1 MIITKTLAYLRHKL
15 AVVVFGVLIPVVL
28 FFNAYP
34 GGVHEMVERVK
45 FSYKMGSI
53 NHTVRVVLNDQFGG
67 LQTDDY
73 VNAAFTI
80 EQAPSDA
87 RVLVVVKENFGGD
100 VSLLLPIMEAAQRSK
115 AVVVLTVERFGFSC
129 GGDIIL
135 SGDYAVIPTDSLLMY
150 HTGQYR
156 GETIKEPTIFSPKY
170 MAWAYQLV
178 NLLTSPY
185 KAWMT
190 SEQREKFKTGASIWI
205 TGGEL
210 CSKRNG
216 IEVDVLFQY
225 DGGCVIKGNKPGYL
239 EILERVKQMMEIEGR
254 VKHE

>member
-15 AVVVFGVLIPVVL
+15 AVVIFGVLLPVVL

-45 FSYKMGSI
+45 FSYRMGSI
-53 NHTVRVVLNDQFGG
+53 HNTVRVVLEQEFGG

-73 VNAAFTI
+73 VNAVRTI
-80 EQAPSDA
+80 ENASSDT
-87 RVLVVVKENFGGD
+87 RVLVVVKENFGGA
-100 VSLLLPIMEAAQRSK
+100 VNLLLPIMEAAQRST
-115 AVVVLTVERFGFSC
+115 AVVVVTVERFGFSC

-135 SGDYAVIPTDSLLMY
+135 SGDYAIIPTDSLLMY
-150 HTGQYR
+150 HTGAFH
-156 GETIKEPTIFSPKY
+156 GETIKEPTMFSPKY
-170 MAWAYQLV
+170 MNWAYQLV

-210 CSKRNG
+210 CSKRDG
-216 IEVDVLFQY
+216 REVDVLFQY
-225 DGGCVIKGNKPGYL
+225 DGGCVIKGNKPGFL
-239 EILERVKQMMEIEGR
+239 EIIERVKQMMAVENKGG
-254 VKHE
+254 VV

>member
-15 AVVVFGVLIPVVL
+15 AVVVFGILIPVVL

-53 NHTVRVVLNDQFGG
+53 NHTVRVVLNEQFGG
-67 LQTDDY
+67 LHTDDY
-73 VNAAFTI
+73 VNAVNTI
-80 EQAPSDA
+80 ENASSDT

-100 VSLLLPIMEAAQRSK
+100 VSLLLPIMEAAQRST
-115 AVVVLTVERFGFSC
+115 AVVVVTVERFGFSC

-135 SGDYAVIPTDSLLMY
+135 SGDYAIIPTDSLLMY
-150 HTGQYR
+150 HTGQLN
-156 GETIKEPTIFSPKY
+156 GVVIKQPTFETSDR

-190 SEQREKFKTGASIWI
+190 REQQEKFKTGASIWI

-225 DGGCVIKGNKPGYL
+225 DGGCVIKGHKPAYL
-239 EILERVKQMMEIEGR
+239 EILERVKQMLNADNKG
-254 VKHE
+254 V